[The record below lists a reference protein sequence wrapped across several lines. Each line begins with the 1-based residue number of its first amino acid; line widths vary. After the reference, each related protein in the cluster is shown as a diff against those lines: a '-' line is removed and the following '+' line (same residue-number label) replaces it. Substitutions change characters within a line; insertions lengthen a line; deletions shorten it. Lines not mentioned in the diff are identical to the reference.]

1 MSLEIY
7 TSPTYPSFVASEAP
21 ARTKTMVGLLTQ
33 HTTATV
39 FRTNSDTA
47 DSYDVVI
54 DIGEGRAARI
64 SVNYDSSGETATT
77 VLYIGYIWGIS
88 FRDTMTLSSG
98 AKADRTIRY
107 TNSLTVVNKGDMWEL
122 SLFGALQMGSSGG
135 RYSQILR
142 AAKLVSSIDSSVHW
156 TGGLTTT
163 FTNDSFPGSDRLLVD
178 YTEYEIHTDD
188 PANASNNIPAGKV
201 LLFPALMA
209 VGAFNELGVP
219 TIGRQTTYYSSDK
232 IARYTPFRVG
242 LAEFIALGTLVIRSQ

>member
-21 ARTKTMVGLLTQ
+21 ARAKTMVGLLTQ

-77 VLYIGYIWGIS
+77 VLYIGYLWGIS

-98 AKADRTIRY
+98 AKADRTIQY
-107 TNSLTVVNKGDMWEL
+107 TNSLTVVNGGDMWEL
-122 SLFGALQMGSSGG
+122 SLFGAYQSGSGVS
-135 RYSQILR
+135 SQILR
-142 AAKLVSSIDSSVHW
+142 ATKLVSSIDSSVLW
-156 TGGLTTT
+156 AGGLTTT
-163 FTNDSFPGSDRLLVD
+163 FTNENFPNADRLLVD

-209 VGAFNELGVP
+209 VGVFNELGVP